1 MTENNTEYVCT
12 REWLAGKLEADKLA
26 AETVEEERREEQAF
40 EDVRQAWVQQ
50 TGVEPTWDE
59 LKKALQEKRNQDVA
73 YAARLNEAQARRQYR
88 QMF

>member
-1 MTENNTEYVCT
+1 MSDEILTKA
-12 REWLAGKLEADKLA
+12 WLKEKLEADRAA
-26 AETVEEERREEQAF
+26 AETVEEEQAF

-73 YAARLNEAQARRQYR
+73 YSARLNETQARRQYR

>member
-1 MTENNTEYVCT
+1 MSDEILTKA
-12 REWLAGKLEADKLA
+12 WLKEKLEADRAA

-73 YAARLNEAQARRQYR
+73 YAARLNEAQARRAIHQ
-88 QMF
+88 QF